1 MKNFKFSLE
10 HELEEDEVIKR
21 LKKIKQ
27 LNVWSFDLKQNEE
40 SSTKHDIFF
49 LQEDYTQK
57 NLLLIKVEVSSF
69 VMDINIKI
77 DERFIEIEGNSLL
90 MVSDFSNAIQVAFA
104 NALNK
109 LFVQKQ
115 KV

>member
-1 MKNFKFSLE
+1 MKTFKFILE
-10 HELEEDEVIKR
+10 HKLTKDKAIKR
-21 LKKIKQ
+21 LKKIKK
-27 LNVWSFDLKQNEE
+27 LNVWSFDLIQNEK

-57 NLLLIKVEVSSF
+57 NLLLIKVKVSSF

-77 DERFIEIEGNSLL
+77 DEKFIEIEGSSLL

-115 KV
+115 KA